1 MSHSQAFS
9 WTHMTKILGLILKKE
24 KKENTHLREE
34 GRAPG
39 FFCKGKAQEQ
49 PPVSESLSC
58 TALHWKHTIVNT
70 LFASYTLPVKTRWYT
85 GLSVVITP
93 WVHTLHLTRSTHITG
108 DVSTKEE
115 GKAIRE
121 ELQPQS
127 SLPACERINV

>member
-1 MSHSQAFS
+1 MKLCDGDCTIKKKEIGNMSHSQAFS

-58 TALHWKHTIVNT
+58 TALH
-70 LFASYTLPVKTRWYT
+70 
-85 GLSVVITP
+85 
-93 WVHTLHLTRSTHITG
+93 
-108 DVSTKEE
+108 
-115 GKAIRE
+115 
-121 ELQPQS
+121 
-127 SLPACERINV
+127 